1 MQPRRIFVTVGSQM
15 PFDRLCQAVD
25 QWVGR
30 TLGVPL
36 EVFAQIGVG
45 AAQPQHMPHAPTL
58 PAADYEAR
66 VAAADL
72 VVAHA
77 GTGTIF
83 TALRYGTPTLVL
95 ARRAAL
101 GETRN
106 DHQEATA
113 ARFVER
119 GLVDYAHSEG
129 DLQARLDEWLRDGR
143 RRPIER
149 RAACEDH
156 AESALITRLVSFFDQ
171 HLGPARGGNPS

>member
-30 TLGVPL
+30 TAGVPL

-45 AAQPQHMPHAPTL
+45 AVQPEHMPHAATL

-66 VAAADL
+66 VATADL

-83 TALRYGTPTLVL
+83 TTLRYGTPTLLL

-119 GLVDYAHSEG
+119 GLVDYAHSES
-129 DLQARLDEWLRDGR
+129 DLPAWLDGWLRDGR
-143 RRPIER
+143 CRPLER
-149 RAACEDH
+149 RAACKDH
-156 AESALITRLVSFFDQ
+156 AEGALITRLVGFFDQ
-171 HLGPARGGNPS
+171 HLGPASGGKRS